1 MAAEWIPE
9 LARLRFV
16 RALRAAYF
24 AVTLLACSAIALRE
38 EEFMAIP
45 DEIPQ
50 GSKEY
55 LSVVFDSP
63 DDLTSG
69 TVVLGLSSDPSIQP
83 ASWLPAGWPT
93 SGVNEA
99 QSSDVF
105 DFGTVDRGFYQVWA
119 RITDT
124 PEIIPRPYGTVR
136 VV

>member
-1 MAAEWIPE
+1 MPAS
-9 LARLRFV
+9 ARPRSV
-16 RALRAAYF
+16 RALRVACF
-24 AVTLLACSAIALRE
+24 AVTLLASWDIVLRE
-38 EEFMAIP
+38 EESMAIP

-63 DDLTSG
+63 DDLTLG
-69 TVVLGLSSDPSIQP
+69 TVALGLSSEPSTPP
-83 ASWLPAGWPT
+83 ANWVSANWPT

-99 QSSDVF
+99 ESDEAF
-105 DFGTVDRGFYQVWA
+105 DFSTVDVGFYQVWA
-119 RITDT
+119 RITDS